1 MRRVLFAI
9 AFLPLMATAQV
20 QKGIVRTT
28 GNEKNVNGSPISG
41 VIVKANGNTNEA
53 ISDKKGMVDIRVES
67 KKEGYA
73 YQLSREYKK
82 GYELNGPM
90 LIGWKLGYYSK
101 TPVEITMVSRK
112 ELNRMKT
119 EIEEKVYQQV
129 HKKYSETIA
138 LLNDSLNKEISSAPI
153 VERNWGEWR
162 GYSSFWNP

>member
-1 MRRVLFAI
+1 MRKVLFAI

-20 QKGIVRTT
+20 QRGIVRTT

-41 VIVKANGNTNEA
+41 VIVKANGN
-53 ISDKKGMVDIRVES
+53 S
-67 KKEGYA
+67 
-73 YQLSREYKK
+73 
-82 GYELNGPM
+82 
-90 LIGWKLGYYSK
+90 SK

-162 GYSSFWNP
+162 GHSSFWNPYPCLCGIKNSAESLKKYIFSTVSD

>member
-41 VIVKANGNTNEA
+41 VIVKANGN
-53 ISDKKGMVDIRVES
+53 S
-67 KKEGYA
+67 
-73 YQLSREYKK
+73 
-82 GYELNGPM
+82 
-90 LIGWKLGYYSK
+90 SK

-119 EIEEKVYQQV
+119 EIEEKVYQRVRKSIQ
-129 HKKYSETIA
+129 KQ
-138 LLNDSLNKEISSAPI
+138 
-153 VERNWGEWR
+153 
-162 GYSSFWNP
+162 